1 MLLTICFQG
10 RVVRRFRGA
19 FTLWGAIAPP
29 GLIISDRL
37 KQGGGEASKTY
48 IREISNDPLASGF
61 ISCFGITQDGSG
73 GGMGVVGQFEGNGG
87 GWGLLLVELAGV
99 RD

>member
-29 GLIISDRL
+29 GLIVSDRL

-48 IREISNDPLASGF
+48 IRDVSNDPLASGF

-73 GGMGVVGQFEGNGG
+73 GGWEWSVSLGGIGGDGLVVGGVGG
-87 GWGLLLVELAGV
+87 
-99 RD
+99 RT